1 MLRSGCLVISILS
14 LILATFVLPT
24 EQHLIRPAD
33 LRLRR
38 AYLSPDLDLDNLL
51 DFGIALGTRRL
62 NVDQPDDEPRLRGS
76 VMRYG
81 K

>member
-1 MLRSGCLVISILS
+1 MMRTSCFVISILS
-14 LILATFVLPT
+14 LILTVMVWQT
-24 EQHLIRPAD
+24 EQALIRPGD

-62 NVDQPDDEPRLRGS
+62 NVDQPDEEPRLRGS

>member
-1 MLRSGCLVISILS
+1 MRTDYLTTFMLLTILHMVLV
-14 LILATFVLPT
+14 PT
-24 EQHLIRPAD
+24 EQAFIRPFDFRA
-33 LRLRR
+33 RR
-38 AYLSPDLDLDNLL
+38 AYISSDLDLDNPM

-62 NVDQPDDEPRLRGS
+62 TFDQPDDEPRLRGS